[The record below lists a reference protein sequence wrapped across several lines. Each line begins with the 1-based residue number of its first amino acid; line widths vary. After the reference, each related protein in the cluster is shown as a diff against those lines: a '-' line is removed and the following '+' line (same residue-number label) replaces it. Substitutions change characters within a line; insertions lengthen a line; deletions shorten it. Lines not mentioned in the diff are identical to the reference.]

1 MPRKEDRMGSKFRL
15 LKIKF
20 LLLFFLL
27 ANFAIASFADELM
40 TDEDHADVSGKAKDR
55 EEFTDENRMNEDN
68 AIGDAPVVQINPADL
83 KEHDTKDVDDSRES
97 RMNQIEVETVK
108 DGSGGSVTRLKKDC
122 FKLRVI
128 CFVNQKMIEEIT
140 RLIRE
145 KEVYLFDRIIPP
157 ISFNIGTRFES
168 GLFETDTG
176 TVSTGRY
183 PPVSASLSIPLYQ
196 PEKDSQT
203 QERKQLFLGKMF
215 DNLRDLEFLQR
226 NIVMLR
232 EKRMVTLKV
241 IETTGPTKLDTYYQT
256 EQEILKSISEINKII
271 RFIEAC
277 LGVNMLELYEKAK
290 Y

>member
-1 MPRKEDRMGSKFRL
+1 MR
-15 LKIKF
+15 F
-20 LLLFFLL
+20 LLLFLL
-27 ANFAIASFADELM
+27 FANFAIASFADELM
-40 TDEDHADVSGKAKDR
+40 MDEDHDDVSEKVKGKVVFA
-55 EEFTDENRMNEDN
+55 DENRVNEDN
-68 AIGDAPVVQINPADL
+68 AKDEPIIQINPADL

-108 DGSGGSVTRLKKDC
+108 DGNGGSVTRVKKDC

-168 GLFETDTG
+168 GLFETDNG

-183 PPVSASLSIPLYQ
+183 PPVSASLSIPIYQ

>member
-1 MPRKEDRMGSKFRL
+1 MGNNFRL
-15 LKIKF
+15 LKIRF
-20 LLLFFLL
+20 LLLFLL
-27 ANFAIASFADELM
+27 FANFAIASFADELLM
-40 TDEDHADVSGKAKDR
+40 DEDHADLSGKAKGT
-55 EEFTDENRMNEDN
+55 EEFNDENRVNEDN
-68 AIGDAPVVQINPADL
+68 ADGNDPIVQINPADL

-108 DGSGGSVTRLKKDC
+108 DGNGGSITKVKKDS

-168 GLFETDTG
+168 GLFETDNG
-176 TVSTGRY
+176 TISAGRY

-215 DNLRDLEFLQR
+215 DSLRDLEYLQR

-271 RFIEAC
+271 RFIEAS

>member
-1 MPRKEDRMGSKFRL
+1 MGNNFRL
-15 LKIKF
+15 LKISSL
-20 LLLFFLL
+20 LLLFLF

-40 TDEDHADVSGKAKDR
+40 MDEDHADVSGKAKGGED
-55 EEFTDENRMNEDN
+55 FPDEIQMNENDAN
-68 AIGDAPVVQINPADL
+68 GDAPVVQINPADL

-108 DGSGGSVTRLKKDC
+108 DGNGGSLTKVKKDS

-277 LGVNMLELYEKAK
+277 LGVNMLELYKNFK
-290 Y
+290 

>member
-1 MPRKEDRMGSKFRL
+1 MGNNFRL
-15 LKIKF
+15 LKIRF
-20 LLLFFLL
+20 LLLFLL
-27 ANFAIASFADELM
+27 FANFAIASFAEELLM
-40 TDEDHADVSGKAKDR
+40 DEDHSDVPGKAKGG
-55 EEFTDENRMNEDN
+55 EESTDENQMNENDAN
-68 AIGDAPVVQINPADL
+68 GDVPVVQINPADL

-108 DGSGGSVTRLKKDC
+108 DGNGGSVTRVKKDS
-122 FKLRVI
+122 FKLCVI

-145 KEVYLFDRIIPP
+145 KETYLFDRIIPP

-168 GLFETDTG
+168 GLFETDNG
-176 TVSTGRY
+176 TISTGRY

-241 IETTGPTKLDTYYQT
+241 IETTGPTKLDAYYQT

-277 LGVNMLELYEKAK
+277 LGVNMLELYKNFK
-290 Y
+290 

>member
-1 MPRKEDRMGSKFRL
+1 MGNNFRL
-15 LKIKF
+15 LKIRF
-20 LLLFFLL
+20 LLLFLL
-27 ANFAIASFADELM
+27 FANFAIASFADELLM
-40 TDEDHADVSGKAKDR
+40 DEEHADVSGKANGG
-55 EEFTDENRMNEDN
+55 EEFNDEIRMNEDN
-68 AIGDAPVVQINPADL
+68 AKDAPIVQINPADL

-108 DGSGGSVTRLKKDC
+108 DGNGGSITKVKKDS

-168 GLFETDTG
+168 GLFETDNG
-176 TVSTGRY
+176 TISTGRY

-277 LGVNMLELYEKAK
+277 LGVNMLELYERAK